1 MGVATQNHKSS
12 TSLMLHI
19 DCLYILYSS
28 KLLRD
33 KMFVKI
39 NFADQGFLLAMPF
52 LAATCTICVYSK
64 TCHARLLAS
73 KSKHFAQRP
82 TSSRLPLLELIN
94 YLSQARDTS
103 LLTNA
108 MDVEGTYKS
117 GPQESKSVG
126 FEITVESHV
135 ALDVYAMVQKR
146 NSCCFAS
153 WPYHKQFS
161 QKVLRSLIFMLW
173 EESAKS
179 TKIMCFANLALYGS
193 YRKQSHD

>member
-1 MGVATQNHKSS
+1 MQ
-12 TSLMLHI
+12 L
-19 DCLYILYSS
+19 
-28 KLLRD
+28 
-33 KMFVKI
+33 
-39 NFADQGFLLAMPF
+39 
-52 LAATCTICVYSK
+52 LAATCTICVYS
-64 TCHARLLAS
+64 CNNAMLGCLLPSLSILLSGQLRL
-73 KSKHFAQRP
+73 R
-82 TSSRLPLLELIN
+82 SSWFRLLELIN
-94 YLSQARDTS
+94 YSSQARDTS

-108 MDVEGTYKS
+108 MDVQGTYKS

-179 TKIMCFANLALYGS
+179 TKIMCFENLALYGS